1 MMFDISDA
9 LWQVL
14 LRNEVNFL
22 EDSSVVGGLMCKKN
36 DSFLVTVPV
45 SHRFPGSRIIVPA
58 IVLEGYAN

>member
-22 EDSSVVGGLMCKKN
+22 EDSSVVGGLMCKKKVRG
-36 DSFLVTVPV
+36 L
-45 SHRFPGSRIIVPA
+45 
-58 IVLEGYAN
+58 